1 MTDDVLG
8 RDFSEAEL
16 QYYLKESEG
25 FTDRRRLKG
34 KGPPAGAYV
43 GVAPADGVVLP
54 IGAPGV
60 VDPGSG
66 DVPRDLLGGDA
77 RSGVPRELLG
87 TGERSDV
94 PRELLDM
101 GGDGGDDMEWIS
113 WEALPDQAAGSVV
126 KLAPTAMEMGDRA
139 INEMPDGRLY
149 FCVKVPRSDIKKWC
163 EKLLRLWDRLPAD
176 DGQKATGGLA
186 ALMEDMDRVQHGADD
201 VRTVMDQVVATKYQ
215 RTLEVAHDARGAPY
229 RALPDVMATLT
240 EIVKPAHWPLRGP
253 VTILWVI
260 QFCLEHGGSCTGR
273 HTKWVAEGGLT
284 PADAGV
290 TLHLAAAKVMQLAVQ
305 YDQLNVG
312 HLASLELVARQ
323 FQLCEE
329 KHKHKFTTTGGEAGD
344 AFDDQHLF
352 FGTSQTRYEICV
364 CPELSEWIA
373 EELHKEAATNKER
386 RKAREERALALKIPG
401 AKPVP
406 KGK

>member
-1 MTDDVLG
+1 
-8 RDFSEAEL
+8 
-16 QYYLKESEG
+16 
-25 FTDRRRLKG
+25 
-34 KGPPAGAYV
+34 
-43 GVAPADGVVLP
+43 
-54 IGAPGV
+54 
-60 VDPGSG
+60 
-66 DVPRDLLGGDA
+66 
-77 RSGVPRELLG
+77 
-87 TGERSDV
+87 
-94 PRELLDM
+94 
-101 GGDGGDDMEWIS
+101 
-113 WEALPDQAAGSVV
+113 
-126 KLAPTAMEMGDRA
+126 MEMGDRA

-201 VRTVMDQVVATKYQ
+201 VRTVMDQVVANKYQ

-312 HLASLELVARQ
+312 TSPVWNLSRGNSSCARRSTSTNLLQPGGKLEMRSTINICFLGHLRPVMKSVCARSCPNGSQ
-323 FQLCEE
+323 KSCTRKQL
-329 KHKHKFTTTGGEAGD
+329 
-344 AFDDQHLF
+344 L
-352 FGTSQTRYEICV
+352 TR
-364 CPELSEWIA
+364 SGA
-373 EELHKEAATNKER
+373 R
-386 RKAREERALALKIPG
+386 RVRSARWR
-401 AKPVP
+401 
-406 KGK
+406 